1 MFKMSR
7 SLNMSRRLSMS
18 RKLPKIHMSKSIL
31 TNILYLITLVLAI
44 NFIMKKQISALL
56 SLFLIAG
63 LVYYFKK
70 NITLALIV
78 SIIATNLLIATK
90 YLGGPKMENLMN
102 NKPKPKD
109 PIPMFPGAKDKA
121 KIDAAKNEA
130 EARVDANTE
139 RFAPRIKK

>member
-70 NITLALIV
+70 NITLALII

-90 YLGGPKMENLMN
+90 YLGRPKMENLN
-102 NKPKPKD
+102 NKSKEPM
-109 PIPMFPGAKDKA
+109 IPNAKDKA
-121 KIDAAKNEA
+121 KIEAAKNEA
-130 EARVDANTE
+130 EASVDANTE
-139 RFAPRIKK
+139 PYAPRIKK

>member
-1 MFKMSR
+1 MFK

-18 RKLPKIHMSKSIL
+18 RKLPKIRMSKSIL
-31 TNILYLITLVLAI
+31 TNILYVITLVLAI

-70 NITLALIV
+70 NVTLALIV

-90 YLGGPKMENLMN
+90 YLGGPKMEYLMN
-102 NKPKPKD
+102 KTKE
-109 PIPMFPGAKDKA
+109 PMIPGAKAKA
-121 KIDAAKNEA
+121 KIEAAKNEA
-130 EARVDANTE
+130 EAKVDANTE
-139 RFAPRIKK
+139 PFAPRIKK

>member
-1 MFKMSR
+1 MFK

-31 TNILYLITLVLAI
+31 TNILYVITLVLAI
-44 NFIMKKQISALL
+44 NFIMKKQITALL

-70 NITLALIV
+70 NVTLALIV

-90 YLGGPKMENLMN
+90 YLGGPKMEYLMN
-102 NKPKPKD
+102 KTKQGMTGSRTLEGLKVNEVKE
-109 PIPMFPGAKDKA
+109 AKVA
-121 KIDAAKNEA
+121 KEVQATTAK
-130 EARVDANTE
+130 
-139 RFAPRIKK
+139 

>member
-1 MFKMSR
+1 MFK

-31 TNILYLITLVLAI
+31 TNILYVITLVLAI
-44 NFIMKKQISALL
+44 NFIMKKQITALL

-70 NITLALIV
+70 NVTLALIV

-90 YLGGPKMENLMN
+90 YLGGPKMEQFRKMRQGMTGSRTLEGLDD
-102 NKPKPKD
+102 KKLDDK
-109 PIPMFPGAKDKA
+109 KA
-121 KIDAAKNEA
+121 KVAKEVQA
-130 EARVDANTE
+130 TTA
-139 RFAPRIKK
+139 K